1 MTDHQTPPDPST
13 DKMGRGM
20 MYLAW
25 LCFLV
30 LLSYGFNSWLENRQ
44 KQRYQPLSQREGQL
58 IRVDLTANRQGHY
71 LSQGKVNGTDV
82 RFLLDTGA
90 TLVAVPEA
98 LARKLGMPKG
108 QAGYAQTAN
117 GRSRVY
123 MSRIERLELGDIQL
137 KNVAASISTGMKGEE
152 ILLGMSALG
161 QLEFSQQG
169 RTLSLRQLQA
179 PN

>member
-1 MTDHQTPPDPST
+1 MDDSA
-13 DKMGRGM
+13 KMGRGM

-25 LCFLV
+25 LTVLV
-30 LLSYGFNSWLENRQ
+30 ILSYAFNQWLEKRDEE
-44 KQRYQPLSQREGQL
+44 RYQPYSQREGEV
-58 IRVDLTANRQGHY
+58 IRVDIQANRQGHY
-71 LSQGKVNGTDV
+71 LSQGRVNNQPV

-98 LARKLGMPKG
+98 LARKLGMRKG
-108 QAGYAQTAN
+108 QAGYANTAN

-123 MSRIERLELGDIQL
+123 MSRIDSLELGDIRL
-137 KNVAASISTGMKGEE
+137 KDVAASISTGMEGEE

-169 RTLSLRQLQA
+169 RTLSLRQHR
-179 PN
+179 NNN

>member
-1 MTDHQTPPDPST
+1 
-13 DKMGRGM
+13 M

-25 LCFLV
+25 ITALA
-30 LLSYGFNSWLENRQ
+30 LLAFGFNAWLEKRDEE
-44 KQRYQPLSQREGQL
+44 RYQPYSEREGEV
-58 IRVDLTANRQGHY
+58 IRVDIEGNRQGHY
-71 LSQGKVNGTDV
+71 LSQGYVNGKPV

-108 QAGYAQTAN
+108 QPGYANTAN

-123 MSRIERLELGDIQL
+123 MSRIDRLELGDIRLQ
-137 KNVAASISTGMKGEE
+137 NVAASISTGMEGDE

-161 QLEFSQQG
+161 QLEFTQRG
-169 RTLSLRQLQA
+169 RTLSLRQHRTG
-179 PN
+179 N